1 MIGCLREFQRSTESI
16 CALVVQDDAAI
27 LARAT
32 TNSDFD
38 SDTLGVCAA
47 MIFAT
52 SRMLVRELKTSGN
65 VLGRMAI
72 GSEYNLLVMG
82 ITPNIALA
90 TLYRNWFSTGLVEFE
105 ARAIM
110 PRLVDC
116 LSREAKGKL

>member
-1 MIGCLREFQRSTESI
+1 MVGCLREFQRSTESI

-27 LARAT
+27 LARVT
-32 TNSDFD
+32 TNPNFD

-52 SRMLVRELKTSGN
+52 SRMLVRELETSGD

-82 ITPNIALA
+82 ITANIALA

-105 ARAIM
+105 ARGIM
-110 PRLVDC
+110 PRLNNC
-116 LSREAKGKL
+116 LSRKTKEKS

>member
-27 LARAT
+27 LARVAT
-32 TNSDFD
+32 NPDFD

-52 SRMLVRELKTSGN
+52 SRMLVRELETSGD

-82 ITPNIALA
+82 ITANTALA

-105 ARAIM
+105 ARGIM
-110 PRLVDC
+110 PRLINC
-116 LSREAKGKL
+116 LSHEA

>member
-1 MIGCLREFQRSTESI
+1 MVGCLREFQRSTESI

-27 LARAT
+27 LARVT
-32 TNSDFD
+32 TNPNFD

-52 SRMLVRELKTSGN
+52 SRMLVRELETSGD

-82 ITPNIALA
+82 ITANIALA

-105 ARAIM
+105 ARGIM
-110 PRLVDC
+110 PRLINC
-116 LSREAKGKL
+116 LSRKTKEKS